1 MLRRQRPHRPHAP
14 HNRHAFTLVEI
25 LIVVVILGIIA
36 TIVIGIFN
44 GTVADARAK
53 ALKDD
58 LRNMRNQIQLYYHEH
73 GTYPTL
79 SGFEHQMVLYSD
91 DVGNTANTRSALF
104 RFGPYIAAMPRLP
117 VGSNAGKTA
126 VTAAGAYAAGYGW
139 AYDQLTGDF
148 RANLPDTDV
157 DEDGVRLNTY

>member
-1 MLRRQRPHRPHAP
+1 MLHRQRPHPPHR
-14 HNRHAFTLVEI
+14 RHAFTLVEI

-53 ALKDD
+53 ALMDD
-58 LRNMRNQIQLYYHEH
+58 LRNMRGQIQLYYHEH

-79 SGFEHQMVLYSD
+79 SQFEQQMVLYSD
-91 DVGNTANTRSALF
+91 DIGNTANTRTPTY

-117 VGSNAGKTA
+117 VGTNQGKTS
-126 VTAAGAYAAGYGW
+126 VTAAGTYAEGHGW
-139 AYDQLTGDF
+139 AYDPLTGDF
-148 RANLPDTDV
+148 RANLPDADV
-157 DEDGVRLNTY
+157 DEDGVRFNTY

>member
-1 MLRRQRPHRPHAP
+1 MLRLLRPHPPHR
-14 HNRHAFTLVEI
+14 RHAFTLVEI

-73 GTYPTL
+73 GTFPTL
-79 SGFEHQMVLYSD
+79 SAFEHQMVLYSD
-91 DVGNTANTRSALF
+91 DVGNTSNTRSPTC

-117 VGSNAGKTA
+117 VGTNMGKTG
-126 VTAAGAYAAGYGW
+126 VTAAGTYAAGYGW

-148 RANLPDTDV
+148 RANLPDADV
-157 DEDGVRLNTY
+157 DEDGVRFNTY

>member
-1 MLRRQRPHRPHAP
+1 MLRRKRPHRPHI
-14 HNRHAFTLVEI
+14 RHAFTLVEI

-58 LRNMRNQIQLYYHEH
+58 LRNMRGQIQLYYHEH

-79 SGFEHQMVLYSD
+79 GSFAEQMVLYSD
-91 DVGNTANTRSALF
+91 DVGNTSNTRTPLH

-117 VGSNAGKTA
+117 VGTNQGKTG
-126 VTAAGAYAAGYGW
+126 VTAMGSYAAGYGW
-139 AYDQLTGDF
+139 AYDPLTGDI

-157 DEDGVRLNTY
+157 DEDGVPFNTY